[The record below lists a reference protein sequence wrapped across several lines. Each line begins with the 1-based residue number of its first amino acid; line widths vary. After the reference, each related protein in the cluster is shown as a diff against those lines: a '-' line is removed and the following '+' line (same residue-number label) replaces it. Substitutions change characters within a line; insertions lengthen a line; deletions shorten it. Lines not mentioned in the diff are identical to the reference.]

1 MTFSP
6 TEGETGWRAVSSK
19 MQRKSRPGPGFNQ
32 GESTGEASCTV
43 PGIRA
48 VPMWC
53 LKSHAAGHWTESG
66 SLPSPADPR
75 DPASSPSSPIPTVT
89 LRPIQPLPG
98 PRRTG
103 LEAICVGSDCNLGP
117 CGPQSI
123 VAFAQRQ
130 AEIAR
135 RAAQE
140 MSSGPGRGQ
149 RWAPASPSRRP
160 AATARRGYFFI

>member
-1 MTFSP
+1 MEGCFFQNAKKVTAWGFIRENPQVRFPALHQGSAQSP
-6 TEGETGWRAVSSK
+6 CGAWRVTLQGTGPSLGPYQAPRTRATP
-19 MQRKSRPGPGFNQ
+19 RPP
-32 GESTGEASCTV
+32 
-43 PGIRA
+43 P
-48 VPMWC
+48 
-53 LKSHAAGHWTESG
+53 
-66 SLPSPADPR
+66 PR
-75 DPASSPSSPIPTVT
+75 IPTAT

>member
-1 MTFSP
+1 M
-6 TEGETGWRAVSSK
+6 
-19 MQRKSRPGPGFNQ
+19 
-32 GESTGEASCTV
+32 V
-43 PGIRA
+43 PGICA

-53 LKSHAAGHWTESG
+53 LESHAAGHWTETG
-66 SLPSPADPR
+66 SLPSPADLR
-75 DPASSPSSPIPTVT
+75 DPASSPPPPSPPPPYVPSSPS
-89 LRPIQPLPG
+89 RA